1 MTSING
7 KKTKTSEY
15 HRNLDKTT
23 SALKEVNEINASSFL
38 SRRKVTM
45 GTFRAQLELSIPQT
59 HINYWYFPVEK
70 GQTKKRMR
78 IIMGEI

>member
-15 HRNLDKTT
+15 HRNSDKTT
-23 SALKEVNEINASSFL
+23 SALKEVNEINGSSFL

-45 GTFRAQLELSIPQT
+45 GTFRAQLELSILQT
-59 HINYWYFPVEK
+59 YINY
-70 GQTKKRMR
+70 
-78 IIMGEI
+78 